1 MEHNIRDQF
10 IFKIAVP
17 EANETNTEK
26 FLQML
31 YKERAVLKDAL
42 DDETL
47 NVPKVEWCSPSDLEY
62 NSRTGKLKIIIDRR
76 L

>member
-1 MEHNIRDQF
+1 MKEYKNMNEGIPGED
-10 IFKIAVP
+10 
-17 EANETNTEK
+17 EA
-26 FLQML
+26 FDLFDMDI
-31 YKERAVLKDAL
+31 DAL